1 LVIVVQFRWSVRAS
15 VDRGLGSAVK
25 VLQFSLNGSQ
35 LLSEKVLVLLLGEGF
50 VDDRGDLA
58 ADFEDGGEFDE

>member
-1 LVIVVQFRWSVRAS
+1 M
-15 VDRGLGSAVK
+15 
-25 VLQFSLNGSQ
+25 QFSLNGSQ